1 MASSIHLYQPTN
13 TLFSKTQ
20 FKGSRRG
27 FLWKPSYSF
36 GSRAENRA
44 RPIRASVGAPP
55 FPLFQPPQVE
65 ETTSSELEPADP
77 DFYKIGYVRS
87 MRAYGVQFKEG
98 PDGFGVY
105 ASKDVEPL
113 RRARLSMD
121 DFPNVVLGQVIM
133 EIPLELMLTISKK
146 LPWMFF
152 PDIIPL
158 DHPIFDIINS
168 TNPETDWD
176 LRLACLLLYAFDC
189 EGNFWQLYGDFLPS
203 ADECTS
209 LLLASEE
216 ELLELQDPDLAST
229 IRKQQ
234 QRSLEFWENNWHSDV
249 PLKIKRLARDPQ
261 RFAWAVGIA
270 QSRCINMQTRIGAL
284 NQEANMLIPYADMLN
299 HSFEPNCF
307 FHWRFKDRMLEV
319 LINAGQQ
326 IRKGDEM
333 TVNYMSAQK
342 NDMFMQRYGFSSPV
356 RSNPIHIRKSVHYA
370 VRLVHGHYKNPWDKI
385 KFSGNARIHLDS
397 FLSIFNISG
406 LPEEYYHNNCL
417 SKAGDSFVDGAV
429 IAAARTLP
437 TWSDGDVP
445 PIPSMERK
453 AAKELQDEC
462 QKMLAEFATTSKQD
476 QKLLDSMADATRT
489 LEAAIKY
496 RLHRKLFMEK
506 VFQALEMYQEQILF

>member
-1 MASSIHLYQPTN
+1 MASSFPLYHPTHSF
-13 TLFSKTQ
+13 FSNTQ
-20 FKGSRRG
+20 FKASRHG
-27 FLWKPSYSF
+27 FLWRPSYSF
-36 GSRAENRA
+36 GSHAQYKI
-44 RPIRASVGAPP
+44 RPIKASAEASA
-55 FPLFQPPQVE
+55 FPLFQTPQVE
-65 ETTSSELEPADP
+65 DPSSELEPADP

-87 MRAYGVQFKEG
+87 VRAYGVEFKEG

-113 RRARLSMD
+113 RGAR
-121 DFPNVVLGQVIM
+121 VIM
-133 EIPLELMLTISKK
+133 EIPLELMLTISQK

-152 PDIIPL
+152 PDIIPM

-176 LRLACLLLYAFDC
+176 LRLACLLLFAFDC

-203 ADECTS
+203 EDECTS

-216 ELLELQDPDLAST
+216 ELLELQDPNLASI
-229 IRKQQ
+229 IRN
-234 QRSLEFWENNWHSDV
+234 QRQRAIKFWVNNWHSDA

-261 RFAWAVGIA
+261 RFLWAVGIA
-270 QSRCINMQTRIGAL
+270 QSRCINMQIRIGAL
-284 NQEANMLIPYADMLN
+284 NQESNMLIPYADMLN

-319 LINAGQQ
+319 LINAGQR

-333 TVNYMSAQK
+333 TVNYMSSQK

-356 RSNPIHIRKSVHYA
+356 
-370 VRLVHGHYKNPWDKI
+370 NPWDVI
-385 KFSGNARIHLDS
+385 KFSGNSRIHLDS

-406 LPEEYYHNNCL
+406 LPEEYYHNNRL
-417 SKAGDSFVDGAV
+417 SNTGDTFVDGAV

-437 TWSDGDVP
+437 TWSDRDVP
-445 PIPSMERK
+445 PIPSVERK
-453 AAKELQDEC
+453 AVKELQDEC
-462 QKMLAEFATTSKQD
+462 QKMLAEFATTSKRD
-476 QKLLDSMADATRT
+476 QKLLDSMTDATRT

-496 RLHRKLFMEK
+496 RLHRKLFIEK
-506 VFQALEMYQEQILF
+506 VIKALEMYQEQILF

>member
-1 MASSIHLYQPTN
+1 MSSFLLYQPTH
-13 TLFSKTQ
+13 TLFSNTQ
-20 FKGSRRG
+20 FKGSLRG
-27 FLWKPSYSF
+27 FLWRPTYSY
-36 GSRAENRA
+36 GSHVENRA
-44 RPIRASVGAPP
+44 RPIKASVAAPP
-55 FPLFQPPQVE
+55 FPLFQPPQVDE
-65 ETTSSELEPADP
+65 ESSSELEPADP

-113 RRARLSMD
+113 RRAR
-121 DFPNVVLGQVIM
+121 VIL

-168 TNPETDWD
+168 TIPETDWD
-176 LRLACLLLYAFDC
+176 LRLACLLLYSFDC

-203 ADECTS
+203 ADECSS

-216 ELLELQDPDLAST
+216 ELLELQDPNLAST
-229 IRKQQ
+229 MRKQQ
-234 QRSLEFWENNWHSDV
+234 QRALEFWENNWHSDA
-249 PLKIKRLARDPQ
+249 PLKIKRLARDHQ
-261 RFAWAVGIA
+261 RFIWAVSIA

-319 LINAGQQ
+319 LINAGQS

-333 TVNYMSAQK
+333 TVSYMSSQK

-356 RSNPIHIRKSVHYA
+356 SC
-370 VRLVHGHYKNPWDKI
+370 LQLQNPWDMI

-397 FLSIFNISG
+397 FLSVFNISG
-406 LPEEYYHNNCL
+406 LPGEYYHNNSL
-417 SKAGDSFVDGAV
+417 SNTGDTFVDGAV

-437 TWSDGDVP
+437 TWSDRDVP
-445 PIPSMERK
+445 PIPSMEKK
-453 AAKELQDEC
+453 AVKELQDEC

-476 QKLLDSMADATRT
+476 QKLLDSMTDATRT
-489 LEAAIKY
+489 LQAAIKY

-506 VFQALEMYQEQILF
+506 VIQALEMYQEQILF